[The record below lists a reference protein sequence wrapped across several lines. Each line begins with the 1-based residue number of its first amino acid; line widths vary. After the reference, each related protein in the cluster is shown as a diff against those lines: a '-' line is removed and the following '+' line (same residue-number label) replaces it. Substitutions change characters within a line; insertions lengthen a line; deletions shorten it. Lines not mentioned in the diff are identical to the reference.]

1 MTTYQV
7 LYETRTS
14 GTWVETGSLIEA
26 HSAEE
31 AVRTTV
37 AAISDGGDDLP
48 GTKWRAVP
56 TRSWQ
61 QPPLTV
67 EVEVETRLRVS

>member
-7 LYETRTS
+7 LYEIKTDPA
-14 GTWVETGSLIEA
+14 TWVEIGQPVEA
-26 HSAEE
+26 HSADD
-31 AVRTTV
+31 AVRAV
-37 AAISDGGDDLP
+37 AADTGDDLP